1 MPLGAFGEGR
11 LSLPPGRKGEVIPVL
26 EEELATIIAYSLA
39 SQVKPSPASL
49 PHSTPASLPPLSHH
63 HRLLPRLASDP

>member
-1 MPLGAFGEGR
+1 LGAFGEGR

-39 SQVKPSPASL
+39 SQVK
-49 PHSTPASLPPLSHH
+49 
-63 HRLLPRLASDP
+63 